1 MPWPHGRHLL
11 RKDWEGLLLGIGAL
25 HTSLWSLCHQD
36 LLAEGTHF
44 LLQLEE
50 LLDLAVLEEIQ
61 QELAD
66 QGDLGQGPSTCL

>member
-1 MPWPHGRHLL
+1 MGGTSYGRTGRGFSLASELFTLASGAHVIRTCWL
-11 RKDWEGLLLGIGAL
+11 RGL
-25 HTSLWSLCHQD
+25 C
-36 LLAEGTHF
+36 F